1 MSNIESAIEQMV
13 ADEVSNVVDE
23 ACQSAIDDMD
33 IESMIVDKIEEALS
47 KITERLDKLEEFWR
61 RIE

>member
-13 ADEVSNVVDE
+13 AEEVSNVVDE

-47 KITERLDKLEEFWR
+47 KITERLDKLEAE
-61 RIE
+61 